1 MIKIPILPAGKNTDK
16 EKNPF
21 HKVMKMGKVKNP
33 QTGHIA
39 ISKDMTAT
47 TPTTAPTGISFG
59 LYYSIEFIP

>member
-1 MIKIPILPAGKNTDK
+1 
-16 EKNPF
+16 
-21 HKVMKMGKVKNP
+21 MKMGKVKNP